1 MMDSQGKDRLVT
13 WETDSRVPSE
23 QQLIERS
30 EAVIRLM
37 QKKRVHHGLLGLG
50 AFALPVLVVL
60 LLRFA
65 DVDDNVRHSVTEI
78 LYLINAAIAFGLIVR
93 PVMIIGG
100 AAVKATRKGL
110 ADFKA
115 HRFEGDYTQFVQYA
129 EDCAY
134 GTFPFFTLRG

>member
-65 DVDDNVRHSVTEI
+65 DVDDNVR
-78 LYLINAAIAFGLIVR
+78 